1 MDNQRQITVKGLSI
15 SKCNDIEKVFT
26 IDRKEDE
33 DIITTCGHRIGWDW
47 NSNLG
52 TVVWNKSGRRIMHC
66 VTID

>member
-1 MDNQRQITVKGLSI
+1 MKTVNIIIFLFLTST
-15 SKCNDIEKVFT
+15 VFAQVGT
-26 IDRKEDE
+26 NGNDRKEEE

-47 NSNLG
+47 NSTLG